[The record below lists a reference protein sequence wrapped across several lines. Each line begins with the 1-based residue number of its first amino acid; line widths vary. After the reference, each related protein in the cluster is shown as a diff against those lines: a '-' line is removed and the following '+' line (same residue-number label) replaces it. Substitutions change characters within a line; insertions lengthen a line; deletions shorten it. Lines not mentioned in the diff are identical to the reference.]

1 MAESVAVTDSPSK
14 KLPLYYYFQKQNRSP
29 AGSKIR
35 EINALDAETRDGNIF
50 LIADSDGEFEDKI
63 TPESAISFL
72 FRRKYENAW
81 NFFYNLTYDAEV
93 ILKLLGTELNNYKNS
108 RKLIFY
114 YKEYKFTYIPDK
126 CLRIRKKK
134 HSVVF
139 FDIAQFF
146 NKKGLLKAY
155 EQNIGAI
162 PDSYKEMK
170 TKRGQLSKTFY
181 RKNTSKVRQYCIQD
195 CKFTKELSEY
205 FIKLFYDMF
214 SFYPRRW
221 VSSGYLAEKVL
232 INNGIEFPQVK
243 DIPQP
248 VCDFA
253 WDSYFGGRF
262 EMLQRGFIG
271 KAYIYDINSA
281 YPYAITQLPDL
292 NNGEWYRTDERI
304 LDKANVGFFKI
315 KVNVDDLNLVAP
327 FPFKKK
333 NRILYPSGE
342 FVTHCTLQELQV
354 AKDDVQYSIIDSYQF
369 IPTGKKRPFR
379 KFINS
384 LYQKR
389 LELKKQNNPMQ
400 LPIKVIINSIYGKTG
415 QISNGRIGSLFNPV
429 IFAFITGYSRAML
442 YQFMKKHNLERD
454 IVAFATDSI
463 CTRKKVNVNSDKIG
477 EFSMD
482 ATGDDCYFLQNGFYR
497 INKNW
502 KKRGFGK
509 IGVKQIEHLDTHERD
524 GKLYF
529 SYKEMRVGRLRKSI
543 ISNKIDDIGKF
554 AFKEKQINLN
564 ADRKRMWIGELD
576 GINEKSNGSVPL
588 SFNHFTKEQI

>member
-1 MAESVAVTDSPSK
+1 MAESIAVTDSPSK

-35 EINALDAETRDGNIF
+35 EINALDTETRDGNIF

-63 TPESAISFL
+63 TPESMISFL

-93 ILKLLGTELNNYKNS
+93 ILKLLGTELNEYKNS

-114 YKEYKFTYIPDK
+114 YKEYKFTYIPEK

-146 NKKGLLKAY
+146 SKKGLLKAY
-155 EQNIGAI
+155 EENIGLI

-214 SFYPRRW
+214 AFYPRRW

-243 DIPQP
+243 DIPQQ

-253 WDSYFGGRF
+253 WSSYFGGRF

-271 KAYIYDINSA
+271 TAHVYDINSA

-292 NNGEWYRTDERI
+292 LNGDWYRTDERI
-304 LDKANVGFFKI
+304 LDKAKVGFFKI
-315 KVNVDDLNLVAP
+315 QVDVDDLKQVCP
-327 FPFKKK
+327 FPFRKK

-342 FVTHCTLQELQV
+342 FITYCTLQELIAV
-354 AKDDVQYSIIDSYQF
+354 GNDVQYSIIDSYQF
-369 IPTGKKRPFR
+369 IPRGKKLPFR

-400 LPIKVIINSIYGKTG
+400 LPIKIIINSIYGKTG
-415 QISNGRIGSLFNPV
+415 QTSHRIGSLFNPV

-442 YQFMKKHNLERD
+442 YQFMKKHKLEND

-463 CTRKKVNVNSDKIG
+463 CTTKKINVNSEKIG

-482 ATGDDCYFLQNGFYR
+482 ATGNDCYFLQNGFYR
-497 INKNW
+497 INGSW
-502 KKRGFGK
+502 KQRGIGK
-509 IGVKQIEHLDTHERD
+509 LGSKEIEHLDTIERD
-524 GKLYF
+524 GKLFYSF
-529 SYKEMRVGRLRKSI
+529 KVNRVGRLRNSI
-543 ISNKIDDIGKF
+543 ITNNLANIGKF
-554 AFKEKQINLN
+554 QIYEKQINLN
-564 ADRKRMWIGELD
+564 ADRKRMWMGELD
-576 GINEKSNGSVPL
+576 GINEKSNRSIPL
-588 SFNHFTKEQI
+588 SFNHFTLDQI

>member
-1 MAESVAVTDSPSK
+1 M
-14 KLPLYYYFQKQNRSP
+14 
-29 AGSKIR
+29 
-35 EINALDAETRDGNIF
+35 
-50 LIADSDGEFEDKI
+50 
-63 TPESAISFL
+63 
-72 FRRKYENAW
+72 
-81 NFFYNLTYDAEV
+81 
-93 ILKLLGTELNNYKNS
+93 
-108 RKLIFY
+108 
-114 YKEYKFTYIPDK
+114 
-126 CLRIRKKK
+126 
-134 HSVVF
+134 VF

-146 NKKGLLKAY
+146 SKKGLLKAY
-155 EQNIGAI
+155 EENIGLI

-214 SFYPRRW
+214 AFYPRRW

-243 DIPQP
+243 DIPQQ

-253 WDSYFGGRF
+253 WSSYFGGRF

-271 KAYIYDINSA
+271 TAHVYDINSA

-292 NNGEWYRTDERI
+292 LNGDWYRTDERI
-304 LDKANVGFFKI
+304 LDKAKVGFFKI
-315 KVNVDDLNLVAP
+315 QVDVDDLKQVCP
-327 FPFKKK
+327 FPFRKK

-342 FVTHCTLQELQV
+342 FITYCTLQELIAV
-354 AKDDVQYSIIDSYQF
+354 GNDVQYSIIDSYQF
-369 IPTGKKRPFR
+369 IPRGKKLPFR

-400 LPIKVIINSIYGKTG
+400 LPIKIIINSIYGKTG
-415 QISNGRIGSLFNPV
+415 QTSHRIGSLFNPV

-442 YQFMKKHNLERD
+442 YQFMKKHKLEND

-463 CTRKKVNVNSDKIG
+463 CTTKKINVNSEKIG

-482 ATGDDCYFLQNGFYR
+482 ATGNDCYFLQNGFYR
-497 INKNW
+497 INGSW
-502 KKRGFGK
+502 KQRGIGK
-509 IGVKQIEHLDTHERD
+509 LGSKEIEHLDTIERD
-524 GKLYF
+524 GKLFYSF
-529 SYKEMRVGRLRKSI
+529 KVNRVGRLRNSI
-543 ISNKIDDIGKF
+543 ITNNLANIGKF
-554 AFKEKQINLN
+554 QIYEKQINLN
-564 ADRKRMWIGELD
+564 ADRKRMWMGELD
-576 GINEKSNGSVPL
+576 GINEKSNRSIPL
-588 SFNHFTKEQI
+588 SFNHFTLDQI

>member
-35 EINALDAETRDGNIF
+35 EINALDTETRDGNIF

-63 TPESAISFL
+63 TPESMISFL

-93 ILKLLGTELNNYKNS
+93 ILKLLGTELNEYKNS

-114 YKEYKFTYIPDK
+114 YKEYKFTYIPEK

-146 NKKGLLKAY
+146 SKKGLLKAY
-155 EQNIGAI
+155 EENIGLI

-214 SFYPRRW
+214 AFYPRRW

-243 DIPQP
+243 DIPQQ

-253 WDSYFGGRF
+253 WSSYFGGRF

-271 KAYIYDINSA
+271 TAHVYDINSA

-292 NNGEWYRTDERI
+292 LNGDWYRTDERI
-304 LDKANVGFFKI
+304 LDKAKVGFFKI
-315 KVNVDDLNLVAP
+315 QVDVDDLKQVCP
-327 FPFKKK
+327 FPFRKK

-342 FVTHCTLQELQV
+342 FITYCTLQELIAV
-354 AKDDVQYSIIDSYQF
+354 GNDVQYSIIDSYQF
-369 IPTGKKRPFR
+369 IPRGKKLPFR

-400 LPIKVIINSIYGKTG
+400 LPIKIIINSIYGKTG
-415 QISNGRIGSLFNPV
+415 QTSHRIGSLFNPV

-442 YQFMKKHNLERD
+442 YQFMKKHKLEND

-463 CTRKKVNVNSDKIG
+463 CTTKKINVNSEKIG

-482 ATGDDCYFLQNGFYR
+482 ATGNDCYFLQNGFYR
-497 INKNW
+497 INGSW
-502 KKRGFGK
+502 KQRGIGK
-509 IGVKQIEHLDTHERD
+509 LGSKEIEHLDTIERD
-524 GKLYF
+524 GKLFYSF
-529 SYKEMRVGRLRKSI
+529 KVNRVGRLRNSI
-543 ISNKIDDIGKF
+543 ITNNLANIGKF
-554 AFKEKQINLN
+554 QIYEKQINLN
-564 ADRKRMWIGELD
+564 ADRKRMWMGELD
-576 GINEKSNGSVPL
+576 GINEKSNRSIPL
-588 SFNHFTKEQI
+588 SFNHFTLDQI

>member
-1 MAESVAVTDSPSK
+1 MAESIAVTDSPSK
-14 KLPLYYYFQKQNRSP
+14 KLPTYYYSQKQNRSP

-35 EINALDAETRDGNIF
+35 EINALDTETRDGNIF

-63 TPESAISFL
+63 TPESMISFL

-93 ILKLLGTELNNYKNS
+93 ILKLLGTELNEYKNS

-114 YKEYKFTYIPDK
+114 YKEYKFTYIPEK

-146 NKKGLLKAY
+146 SKKGLLKAY
-155 EQNIGAI
+155 EENIGLI

-232 INNGIEFPQVK
+232 INNGVEFPQVK

-253 WDSYFGGRF
+253 WNSYFGGRF

-271 KAYIYDINSA
+271 TAHVYDINSA

-292 NNGEWYRTDERI
+292 LNGDWYRTDEKI
-304 LDKANVGFFKI
+304 IDKAKVGFFKI
-315 KVNVDDLNLVAP
+315 KVNVNDLNLVAP
-327 FPFKKK
+327 FPFRKK

-342 FVTHCTLQELQV
+342 FVTHCTLQELQA
-354 AKDDVQYSIIDSYQF
+354 AKDDVEYSIIDSYQF
-369 IPTGKKRPFR
+369 IPRGKKRPFR

-400 LPIKVIINSIYGKTG
+400 LPIKIIINSIYGKTG
-415 QISNGRIGSLFNPV
+415 QTSHRIGSLFNPV

-442 YQFMKKHNLERD
+442 YQFMKKHKLEND

-463 CTRKKVNVNSDKIG
+463 CTTKKVNVNSEKIG
-477 EFSMD
+477 EFSTD

-497 INKNW
+497 INDSW
-502 KKRGFGK
+502 KQRGIGK
-509 IGVKQIEHLDTHERD
+509 LGSKEIEHLDTIERD
-524 GKLYF
+524 GKLFYSF
-529 SYKEMRVGRLRKSI
+529 KVNRVGRLRNSI
-543 ISNKIDDIGKF
+543 ITNNLANIGKF
-554 AFKEKQINLN
+554 QIYEKQINLN
-564 ADRKRMWIGELD
+564 ADRKRMWMGQLD
-576 GINEKSNGSVPL
+576 GINDKSNGSIPL
-588 SFNHFTKEQI
+588 SFNHFTLDQI

>member
-1 MAESVAVTDSPSK
+1 MAESIAVTDSPSK
-14 KLPLYYYFQKQNRSP
+14 KLPTYYYSQKQNRSP

-35 EINALDAETRDGNIF
+35 EINALDTETRDGNIF

-63 TPESAISFL
+63 TPESMISFL

-93 ILKLLGTELNNYKNS
+93 ILKLLGTELNEYKNS

-114 YKEYKFTYIPDK
+114 YKEYKFTYIPEK

-146 NKKGLLKAY
+146 SKKGLLKAY
-155 EQNIGAI
+155 EENIGLI

-214 SFYPRRW
+214 AFYPRRW

-243 DIPQP
+243 DIPQQ

-253 WDSYFGGRF
+253 WSSYFGGRF

-271 KAYIYDINSA
+271 TAHVYDINSA

-292 NNGEWYRTDERI
+292 LNGDWYRTDERI
-304 LDKANVGFFKI
+304 LDKAKVGFFKI
-315 KVNVDDLNLVAP
+315 QVDVDDLKQVCP
-327 FPFKKK
+327 FPFRKK

-342 FVTHCTLQELQV
+342 FITYCTLQELIAV
-354 AKDDVQYSIIDSYQF
+354 GNDVQYSIIDSYQF
-369 IPTGKKRPFR
+369 IPRGKKLPFR

-400 LPIKVIINSIYGKTG
+400 LPIKIIINSIYGKTG
-415 QISNGRIGSLFNPV
+415 QTSHRIGRLFNPV

-442 YQFMKKHNLERD
+442 YQFMKKHKLEND

-463 CTRKKVNVNSDKIG
+463 CTTKKINVNSEKIG

-482 ATGDDCYFLQNGFYR
+482 ATGNDCYFLQNGFYR
-497 INKNW
+497 INGSW
-502 KKRGFGK
+502 KQRGIGK
-509 IGVKQIEHLDTHERD
+509 LGSKEIEHLDTIERD
-524 GKLYF
+524 GKLFYSF
-529 SYKEMRVGRLRKSI
+529 KVNRVGRLRNSI
-543 ISNKIDDIGKF
+543 ITNNLANIGKF
-554 AFKEKQINLN
+554 QIYEKQINLN
-564 ADRKRMWIGELD
+564 ADRKRMWMGELD
-576 GINEKSNGSVPL
+576 GINEKSNRSIPL
-588 SFNHFTKEQI
+588 SFNHFTLDQI

>member
-1 MAESVAVTDSPSK
+1 MAESIAVTDSPSK
-14 KLPLYYYFQKQNRSP
+14 KLPTYYYSQKQNRSP

-35 EINALDAETRDGNIF
+35 EINALDTETRDGNIF

-63 TPESAISFL
+63 TPDSVISFL

-93 ILKLLGTELNNYKNS
+93 ILKLLGTELNEYKNS

-114 YKEYKFTYIPDK
+114 YKEYKFTYIPEK

-146 NKKGLLKAY
+146 SKKGLLKAY
-155 EQNIGAI
+155 EENIGLI

-214 SFYPRRW
+214 AFYPRRW

-243 DIPQP
+243 DIPQQ

-253 WDSYFGGRF
+253 WSSYFGGRF

-271 KAYIYDINSA
+271 TAHVYDINSA

-292 NNGEWYRTDERI
+292 LNGDWYRTDERI
-304 LDKANVGFFKI
+304 LDKAKVGFFKI
-315 KVNVDDLNLVAP
+315 QVDVDDLKQVCP
-327 FPFKKK
+327 FPFRKK

-342 FVTHCTLQELQV
+342 FITYCTLQELIAV
-354 AKDDVQYSIIDSYQF
+354 GNDVQYSIIDSYQF
-369 IPTGKKRPFR
+369 IPRGKKLPFR

-400 LPIKVIINSIYGKTG
+400 LPIKIIINSIYGKTG
-415 QISNGRIGSLFNPV
+415 QTSHRIGSLFNPV

-442 YQFMKKHNLERD
+442 YQFMKKHKLEND

-463 CTRKKVNVNSDKIG
+463 CTTKKINVNSEKIG

-482 ATGDDCYFLQNGFYR
+482 ATGNDCYFLQNGFYR
-497 INKNW
+497 INGSW
-502 KKRGFGK
+502 KQRGIGK
-509 IGVKQIEHLDTHERD
+509 LGSKEIEHLDTIERD
-524 GKLYF
+524 GKLFYSF
-529 SYKEMRVGRLRKSI
+529 KVNRVGRLRNSI
-543 ISNKIDDIGKF
+543 ITNNLANIGKF
-554 AFKEKQINLN
+554 QIYEKQINLN
-564 ADRKRMWIGELD
+564 ADRKRMWMGELD
-576 GINEKSNGSVPL
+576 GINEKSNRSIPL
-588 SFNHFTKEQI
+588 SFNHFTLDQI

>member
-1 MAESVAVTDSPSK
+1 MAESIAVTDSPSK
-14 KLPLYYYFQKQNRSP
+14 KLPTYYYSQKQNRSP

-35 EINALDAETRDGNIF
+35 EINALDTETRDGNIF

-63 TPESAISFL
+63 TPESMISFL

-93 ILKLLGTELNNYKNS
+93 ILKLLGTELNEYKNS

-114 YKEYKFTYIPDK
+114 YKEYKFTYIPEK

-146 NKKGLLKAY
+146 SKKGLLKAY
-155 EQNIGAI
+155 EENIGLI

-214 SFYPRRW
+214 AFYPRRW

-243 DIPQP
+243 DIPQQ

-253 WDSYFGGRF
+253 WSSYFGGRF

-271 KAYIYDINSA
+271 TAHVYDINSA

-292 NNGEWYRTDERI
+292 LNGDWYRTDERI
-304 LDKANVGFFKI
+304 LDKAKVGFFKI
-315 KVNVDDLNLVAP
+315 QVDVDDLKQVCP
-327 FPFKKK
+327 FPFRKK

-342 FVTHCTLQELQV
+342 FITYCTLQELIAV
-354 AKDDVQYSIIDSYQF
+354 GNDVQYSIIDSYQF
-369 IPTGKKRPFR
+369 IPRGKKLPFR

-400 LPIKVIINSIYGKTG
+400 LPIKIIINSIYGKTG
-415 QISNGRIGSLFNPV
+415 QTSHRIGSLFNPV

-442 YQFMKKHNLERD
+442 YQFMKKHKLEND

-463 CTRKKVNVNSDKIG
+463 CTTKKINVNSEKIG

-482 ATGDDCYFLQNGFYR
+482 ATGNDCYFLQNGFYR
-497 INKNW
+497 INGSW
-502 KKRGFGK
+502 KQRGIGK
-509 IGVKQIEHLDTHERD
+509 LGSKEIEHLDTIERD
-524 GKLYF
+524 GKLFYSF
-529 SYKEMRVGRLRKSI
+529 KVNRVGRLRNSI
-543 ISNKIDDIGKF
+543 ITNNLANIGKF
-554 AFKEKQINLN
+554 QIYEKQINLN
-564 ADRKRMWIGELD
+564 ADRKRMWMGELD
-576 GINEKSNGSVPL
+576 GINEKSNRSIPL
-588 SFNHFTKEQI
+588 SFNHFTLDQI